1 MFTPACRGPPSV
13 DTVSVMPPAAK
24 NLLTAA
30 DIARLAGVGRA
41 AVSNWRRRYPGF
53 PKPVGGT
60 AQRPVFDREQVE
72 DWLAETGKSDQLATA
87 GRTETGTQRTSDLW
101 EFTHDSQESPRG
113 LAHLTPSQLLA
124 RVMTSLLPDSTMY
137 VPSDLADDD
146 EDVPLVLDPACAE
159 ATLLLAVAERFGSSV
174 KIEGQEIDESAAASA
189 AARLRSNT
197 QGVLYEIHYG
207 DSLRNNQLAP
217 YLGTAAAVVC
227 EPPLDRQQWPMDEL
241 AEDPR
246 WKFGVPAPRDAELA
260 WVQHCYALLRPG
272 GVAVV
277 AVSPRMSFQPSGQS
291 IRREL
296 VHSGALH
303 SVIALPAGLGATP
316 DAGLHLWV
324 LQRPY
329 GAYPPHPVNM
339 IDLSGLSD
347 PADVPDEQAT
357 WELLVHH
364 RGEHDAVQAVFG
376 AVDPAVVCAIACQEL
391 LVGDVDLSPSRYVTA
406 RDGSHADEFAHA
418 THRLRT
424 LYTRIG
430 QALPD
435 FAAPT
440 VQARHDYVS
449 FAELEHTRAL
459 KILSRETTPSAGDL
473 LVRTLGRPPVVATGT
488 AADETG
494 VAQVVEINPDR
505 LDPHFVAAFLRADAH
520 ALPVANTLGALNR
533 DDLRRCRI
541 PRLSLAEQRR
551 YGDAFRHLQQLQD
564 TITALAETSSH
575 VIDQTLHALTTGVL
589 TPDFSVAQHTEHAG
603 ATDDETREL

>member
-1 MFTPACRGPPSV
+1 
-13 DTVSVMPPAAK
+13 MPPAAK
-24 NLLTAA
+24 KVLTAA

-41 AVSNWRRRYPGF
+41 AVSNWRRRYPEF

-60 AQRPVFDREQVE
+60 AQRPVFSREQVE
-72 DWLAETGKSDQLATA
+72 EWLAETGKSDQLATA
-87 GRTETGTQRTSDLW
+87 GRTETGTQHISDLS
-101 EFTHDSQESPRG
+101 EFARSLTRDSQESPHG
-113 LAHLTPSQLLA
+113 LAHLTPNQLLA
-124 RVMTSLLPDSTMY
+124 RVMVSLLPDPATNDLSDHTVDED
-137 VPSDLADDD
+137 VPENVPEDVPTESAVDVPPDPAGD

-159 ATLLLAVAERFGSSV
+159 ATLLLAVAERFGSRV
-174 KIEGQEIDESAAASA
+174 KIEGQEIDESAAANA

-197 QGVLYEIHYG
+197 QGVLYEVHYG
-207 DSLRNNQLAP
+207 DSLLSNHLAP

-227 EPPLDRQQWPMDEL
+227 EPPFDRPQWPMEEL
-241 AEDPR
+241 ADDPR
-246 WKFGVPAPRDAELA
+246 WRFGVPAPRDAELA
-260 WVQHCYALLRPG
+260 WVQHCYAHVRPR

-277 AVSPRMSFQPSGQS
+277 AVSPRTSFQPSGQS
-291 IRREL
+291 IREEL
-296 VHSGALH
+296 VRSGALH
-303 SVIALPAGLGATP
+303 SVIALPAGMGSTP
-316 DAGLHLWV
+316 DIGLHLWV
-324 LQRPY
+324 LQRPS
-329 GAYPPHPVNM
+329 GAFAPHTVNM

-347 PADVPDEQAT
+347 PADVPDEQAV
-357 WELLVHH
+357 WEGLVHDADPAIFAAVPRRELLA
-364 RGEHDAVQAVFG
+364 GE
-376 AVDPAVVCAIACQEL
+376 
-391 LVGDVDLSPSRYVTA
+391 VDLLPSRHIST
-406 RDGSHADEFAHA
+406 RDGARTDEFAHV
-418 THRLRT
+418 THRLRA

-430 QALPD
+430 GALPD
-435 FAAPT
+435 FAAHPT
-440 VQARHDYVS
+440 QVRHDYVS

-551 YGDAFRHLQQLQD
+551 YGEAFRHLQQLQD
-564 TITALAETSSH
+564 TITALAKTSSH

-603 ATDDETREL
+603 PTDDETREL